1 MPNFKYEAVIKGTP
15 EKSTIN
21 ASDIKEAA
29 SMLRQRGGIILNLS
43 EIAEKT
49 EDNTAL
55 EGDNKDL
62 SAYNISLSSLFVSS
76 KALEQILRYLSVL
89 IKGGVPILSAL
100 EISSEQA
107 EGKLAKSLI
116 KVAEGIRGGHT
127 LTESM
132 EKDMAFL
139 GRLTLGL
146 VHVGE
151 SNGSL
156 DIMFQ
161 YAASLLERKRKIR
174 NDLIQAMVYPAI
186 VTVMSLS
193 AGFYITVVA
202 IPKITSLL
210 GQNPNALPPI
220 TRLLIDSS
228 AFIRNY
234 WPALVAFPILVIIG
248 IIFAR
253 KKKVVGEKIDQ
264 YMLKVPLFGKIFRA
278 SLNALWGRNLG
289 ILIRSGIDIVSALHL
304 TEKGLLNLHYKKEFV
319 RIIEKVKS
327 GIPFSDAIKVTTIK
341 KLTPLAY
348 SMVKIGENTG
358 TIDDGLLYV
367 SSFNEEELERKL
379 EFLSKIIEP
388 VLLVVV
394 GGMVAFVYLAFFI
407 GLMSITRR
415 AGM

>member
-1 MPNFKYEAVIKGTP
+1 MPDFKYEAVINGKT
-15 EKSTIN
+15 ERSTIS
-21 ASDIKEAA
+21 AADIKEAA
-29 SMLRQRGGIILNLS
+29 SMLRRRGAVILNLS
-43 EIAEKT
+43 ETAERDG
-49 EDNTAL
+49 EDNSKVNR
-55 EGDNKDL
+55 EP
-62 SAYNISLSSLFVSS
+62 SSYNISFSSWFVSS
-76 KALEQILRYLSVL
+76 KSLEQILRYLSVL

-100 EISSEQA
+100 EISAEQA
-107 EGKLAKSLI
+107 EGKLSKSLLR
-116 KVAEGIRGGHT
+116 VAEGIRGGHT

-132 EKDMAFL
+132 EKDMPFL

-156 DIMFQ
+156 DVMFE

-174 NDLIQAMVYPAI
+174 NDLIQAMIYPAI

-210 GQNPNALPPI
+210 GQNPRALPPI

-228 AFIRNY
+228 AFIRHF
-234 WPALVAFPILVIIG
+234 WPVLAAVPVLITFGLVI
-248 IIFAR
+248 AR
-253 KKKVVGEKIDQ
+253 KKQSLGEIIDM
-264 YMLKVPLFGKIFRA
+264 YLLRIPLFGKIFRA

-304 TEKGLLNLHYKKEFV
+304 TEKGLLNLHYKKEFG

-327 GIPFSDAIKVTTIK
+327 GIPFSDAIKATSIR

>member
-49 EDNTAL
+49 EDNTTL

>member
-1 MPNFKYEAVIKGTP
+1 
-15 EKSTIN
+15 
-21 ASDIKEAA
+21 
-29 SMLRQRGGIILNLS
+29 
-43 EIAEKT
+43 
-49 EDNTAL
+49 
-55 EGDNKDL
+55 
-62 SAYNISLSSLFVSS
+62 
-76 KALEQILRYLSVL
+76 
-89 IKGGVPILSAL
+89 
-100 EISSEQA
+100 
-107 EGKLAKSLI
+107 
-116 KVAEGIRGGHT
+116 
-127 LTESM
+127 
-132 EKDMAFL
+132 
-139 GRLTLGL
+139 
-146 VHVGE
+146 
-151 SNGSL
+151 
-156 DIMFQ
+156 
-161 YAASLLERKRKIR
+161 
-174 NDLIQAMVYPAI
+174 MVYPAI

>member
-1 MPNFKYEAVIKGTP
+1 MPEFKYEVVFEGKSGKGTV
-15 EKSTIN
+15 S
-21 ASDIKEAA
+21 ALDIKEAA
-29 SMLRQRGGIILNLS
+29 AILRNRGSVILNLHEVQDS
-43 EIAEKT
+43 KENIAEGYT
-49 EDNTAL
+49 
-55 EGDNKDL
+55 DL
-62 SAYNISLSSLFVSS
+62 NFRSSANISLSLWFVTS
-76 KALEQILRYLSVL
+76 KSLEQILRYLSVL

-100 EISSEQA
+100 EISAEQA
-107 EGKLAKSLI
+107 EGKLAKSLMR
-116 KVAEGIRGGHT
+116 VADGIRGGHT
-127 LTESM
+127 LSESM
-132 EKDMAFL
+132 EKEMRFL
-139 GRLTLGL
+139 GQLTLGL
-146 VHVGE
+146 VKVGE

-174 NDLIQAMVYPAI
+174 NDLIQAMIYPTI
-186 VTVMSLS
+186 VSIMSLS

-210 GQNPNALPPI
+210 GQNPRALPPI
-220 TRLLIDSS
+220 TRLLIESS
-228 AFIRNY
+228 AFVRHY
-234 WPALVAFPILVIIG
+234 WILIMAIPVIMILTLV
-248 IIFAR
+248 FAR
-253 KKKVVGEKIDQ
+253 KKPTLGEKIDY
-264 YMLKVPLFGKIFRA
+264 YMLKIPLFGKIFRT

-289 ILIRSGIDIVSALHL
+289 ILIRSGIDIVSALNL
-304 TEKGLLNLHYKKEFV
+304 TEKGLLNFHYKKEFKK
-319 RIIEKVKS
+319 ITDKVKS
-327 GIPFSDAIKVTTIK
+327 GIPFSDAIKSTTIR

-358 TIDDGLLYV
+358 TVDDGLLYV

-388 VLLVVV
+388 VLLIVV